1 MPLSDIKLSYSKIK
15 TKIEA
20 KNDIKY
26 NKKTEKGWDF
36 IKLYNKI
43 ILKKIF
49 TQFYTRKTVQNLKLN
64 ILP

>member
-1 MPLSDIKLSYSKIK
+1 MPLSDIKLSYWKTKI
-15 TKIEA
+15 KIEA

-43 ILKKIF
+43 SLNKIF

>member
-36 IKLYNKI
+36 IKLHNKI

>member
-15 TKIEA
+15 IKFEA

>member
-15 TKIEA
+15 MKIEA

>member
-15 TKIEA
+15 INFEA
-20 KNDIKY
+20 KNNIKY

-49 TQFYTRKTVQNLKLN
+49 THFYTRKTVQNLKLD